1 MTKDATGGS
10 QTEGS
15 QTDAVKKWDAPTYD
29 SKHSFVWQ
37 YGTDVLELLAPGPGE
52 RILDLGCGTG
62 HLTNKIAEAGAE
74 VVGIDN
80 SQAMIEQ
87 ARKNFP
93 RLRFEIADGTD
104 FRFDEPFDAVFSN
117 AAIHWM
123 RDPAAVAASIYR
135 ALKPGGRFVAEF
147 GGKGN
152 LKAIKTAL
160 HNASAAAGYA
170 VSDDVAFRY
179 YPSIGEYATLLEGQG
194 FRVASAAHF
203 DRPTRLSGG
212 EQGLRNWLATF
223 ADNVLELLPADK
235 LEEVLAETEERL
247 RAEAYRDGTWFADY
261 RRIRVIAVK
270 E

>member
-1 MTKDATGGS
+1 MTEDAT
-10 QTEGS
+10 EGPAK
-15 QTDAVKKWDAPTYD
+15 QWDAPTYD

-37 YGTDVLELLAPGPGE
+37 YGTDVLELLAARPKE

-93 RLRFEIADGTD
+93 HLQFEIADGTG

-123 RDPAAVAASIYR
+123 RDPAAVASSINR

-152 LKAIKTAL
+152 LKATKTAL
-160 HNASAAAGYA
+160 HDAVAAAGYA
-170 VSDDVAFRY
+170 VSDEVAFRY

-194 FRVASAAHF
+194 FRVTSAAHF
-203 DRPTRLSGG
+203 DRQTPLSGG
-212 EQGLRNWLATF
+212 DEGLRNWLATF

-235 LEEVLAETEERL
+235 SAEVIADVENRL
-247 RAEAYRDGTWFADY
+247 RAEAYREGTWFADY
-261 RRIRVIAVK
+261 RRIRVIAIK